1 MCRLLPLAL
10 FALLAALPSALAKP
24 DEPPASLEAQL
35 ATLHESAR
43 AAREK
48 REFSQVEQLRLDRL
62 TLLEAAA
69 AGDDKAAKS
78 PWVVGVKAINEA
90 DSLIKAMQY
99 EKACKLLEQAWQ
111 PFARTPRGEPVFG
124 DVAMKL
130 FEATQAALA
139 VYPQFAAVDAGMLQ
153 KTVQLAA
160 DADPC
165 AVEAKAADAFLTMPD
180 PDEAFELAELRPSL
194 KARNQLLLDISY
206 EAGRDE
212 RPLPWHAPTEYLKAQ
227 SSSFVLGDLGYG
239 ERFLGPRRHLHGRDG
254 YDEPFTIVMG
264 GSLLITHRDP
274 DGLKR
279 PIVADYAASQGR
291 WLRMRPRI
299 LRVEPP
305 AFKPREWRIDE
316 ALLNTEIRRAVEY
329 ANAERKRV
337 IRNRLIISAD
347 GLKAATKAKAHIR
360 KILGWMSKPPKGQKS
375 LTFDEAIQTVADGYE
390 NYKKRFPDEREEAD
404 KAFNMVLEAGKQWAE
419 FQQVSDAVLAA
430 VGGTNAN
437 IDAATSAKALAT
449 FLSLVA
455 KEDIGATDATDAIPV
470 DEPEDQDAGE
480 AAEENAVQLDA
491 RELRSRLSQQKEH
504 YDTLA
509 LFQLMNTVHRPALQ
523 AMLTQAPPAHNA
535 PPAPTEDYGPT
546 PNERLTQA
554 LKQYD
559 AAFAKAMGGQPARSG
574 KDAPARPLVITL
586 DTLRQAAAAL
596 RETSAVLRGMNAEA
610 ERADFLDRFVRTLDD
625 VARTVTLEEDMVRFC
640 TAANLSHDWKVSR
653 ATWRV
658 YDFPA
663 DISQERLAGMINACP
678 RLAFSLADF
687 ERLVKDVGEAVEQG
701 LPTDSRL
708 PLLAGCTTVA
718 RNRLVE
724 NRGNQPTLRVPR
736 GIADPW
742 TAILLD
748 VDQDAGQDFAPAL
761 VEGQDGGYL
770 WLDDNGGRV
779 RMSFVT
785 KADAEPAMAVRFAGA
800 DGYSTL
806 GASPDTFDAQR
817 FLKDRRGNTITL
829 DSSGELSPTRAH
841 YYEIRSPSGESLTDR
856 SVNYVIQDWID
867 LDRNIVNSF
876 LPDVMLLAPSLPVW
890 RLYRHEYKRP
900 SPRNEWKWTVPR
912 RLFSLAPEPVADPT
926 SQPPVQ

>member
-69 AGDDKAAKS
+69 AGDDNAAKS

-99 EKACKLLEQAWQ
+99 EKACKLLEKAWQ

-124 DVAMKL
+124 DIAMKL

-139 VYPQFAAVDAGMLQ
+139 VYPKFAAVDVGMLQ

-194 KARNQLLLDISY
+194 KARNRLLLDISY

-239 ERFLGPRRHLHGRDG
+239 ERFLGPRRLLHGRDA

-264 GSLLITHRDP
+264 GSLLMTHREA

-279 PIVADYAASQGR
+279 PIVADYAAKEGR

-305 AFKPREWRIDE
+305 AYKPQAWQIDE
-316 ALLNTEIRRAVEY
+316 AKLNADIREAVTDSI
-329 ANAERKRV
+329 AERQLA
-337 IRNRLIISAD
+337 IRNRLIISAN

-360 KILGWMSKPPKGQKS
+360 KILGWMSEPPKGQKPP
-375 LTFDEAIQTVADGYE
+375 TFDEAIQLVAQGYV
-390 NYKKRFPDEREEAD
+390 NYARRFPEEAGD
-404 KAFNMVLEAGKQWAE
+404 AEKAYQEVLNTGKQWEE
-419 FQQVSDAVLAA
+419 FRQVSDAVLAA
-430 VGGTNAN
+430 AGGTNDGVDASTAATALAKFLSLIAKEDVEA
-437 IDAATSAKALAT
+437 IDAAVLAK
-449 FLSLVA
+449 S
-455 KEDIGATDATDAIPV
+455 E
-470 DEPEDQDAGE
+470 EPEKTDPQE
-480 AAEENAVQLDA
+480 AAEANTLQLDT
-491 RELRSRLSQQKEH
+491 RELRSKLTQQKEH
-504 YDTLA
+504 YDTIA
-509 LFQLMNTVHRPALQ
+509 LFQLMNTVHRPAIESK
-523 AMLTQAPPAHNA
+523 LTQQTPPNSQQ
-535 PPAPTEDYGPT
+535 APTDEQGQTPT
-546 PNERLTQA
+546 ERLSQA
-554 LKQYD
+554 LRQYD
-559 AAFAKAMGGQPARSG
+559 AAIAKATGKQAALGGEGQPN
-574 KDAPARPLVITL
+574 RPLVISL
-586 DTLRQAAAAL
+586 DTLRQTTAAL
-596 RETSAVLRGMNAEA
+596 RAMGSVLRGMGTETAL
-610 ERADFLDRFVRTLDD
+610 ADFIDRFVRALDD
-625 VARTVTLEEDMVRFC
+625 VARTVNLEAEMVSFC
-640 TAANLSHDWKVSR
+640 NPENLDRTWKVGR
-653 ATWRV
+653 TTWLV

-663 DISQERLAGMINACP
+663 EIPQDRLAGMINACP
-678 RLAFSLADF
+678 RLAFSLDDF
-687 ERLVKDVGEAVEQG
+687 DRLVKGAGEEG
-701 LPTDSRL
+701 LPTDARL
-708 PLLAGCTTVA
+708 PLIPGCTTLA

-724 NRGNQPTLRVPR
+724 NRSNQPMLRVPR
-736 GIADPW
+736 GIAEPW
-742 TAILLD
+742 TAVLLD
-748 VDQDAGQDFAPAL
+748 VDQKAGADFAPAL
-761 VEGQDGGYL
+761 VNGPDAGYL

-779 RMSFVT
+779 RLSFVT
-785 KADAEPAMAVRFAGA
+785 KAGEEPAMVVRFAGA
-800 DGYSTL
+800 DGYSPL
-806 GASPDTFDAQR
+806 GASPDAFDAR
-817 FLKDRRGNTITL
+817 RILKDRRGNTITL
-829 DSSGELSPTRAH
+829 DTSPESSPTKAH
-841 YYEIRSPSGESLTDR
+841 FYDIRSPSGEALTDR
-856 SVNYVIQDWID
+856 SVNYVIQDWLD

-876 LPDVMLLAPSLPVW
+876 LPDVILLAPSLPTW
-890 RLYRHEYKRP
+890 RLYRNEYMRP
-900 SPRNEWKWTVPR
+900 APRNDWKWTVPR
-912 RLFSLAPEPVADPT
+912 RVFSLVAEPAADPNA
-926 SQPPVQ
+926 PPPAP